1 MDNIIKFPESKII
14 RFGQEPISAESV
26 EDKVNILKEHHVN
39 ETLSVIMPMLFTS
52 LDSAGFSF
60 DPDGIDNTIKDGALV
75 LESLRSI
82 MYKYYEI
89 PHPFQLIADNLFIE
103 DPEFGENAYKL
114 ADEINIKI
122 KQVEE
127 EENG

>member
-26 EDKVNILKEHHVN
+26 EDKVNILKEHHIN
-39 ETLSVIMPMLFTS
+39 ETLSVVMPLLFSS
-52 LDSAGFSF
+52 LDSAGFTF
-60 DPDGIDNTIKDGALV
+60 DPERVDETIKDGALV

-82 MYKYYEI
+82 MCKYYGI
-89 PHPFQLIADNLFIE
+89 PHPFQLISENLFIE
-103 DPEFGENAYKL
+103 DPQMGENAYKL

-127 EENG
+127 